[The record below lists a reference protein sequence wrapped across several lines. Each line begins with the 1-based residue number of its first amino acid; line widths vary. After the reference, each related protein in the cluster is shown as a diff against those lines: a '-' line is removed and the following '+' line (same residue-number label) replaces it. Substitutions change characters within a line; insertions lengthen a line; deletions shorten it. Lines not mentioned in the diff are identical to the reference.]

1 MLWGLNKVIMSTK
14 EFLYYYRIS
23 IKEVLDIET
32 EKPHLEIY
40 VIEQFQESA
49 GTVVNF
55 L

>member
-1 MLWGLNKVIMSTK
+1 MSKK
-14 EFLYYYRIS
+14 EILYYYQIS
-23 IKEVLDIET
+23 IKEGLDIET